1 MRTFKVILIN
11 KEQIK
16 DKYSTKIKDNE
27 TPKIAAK
34 QLLNKYPTI
43 ISEIYIKETTKD
55 SKKKIYGPYIF
66 NNK

>member
-1 MRTFKVILIN
+1 MRTFQIILIN

-16 DKYSTKIKDNE
+16 EKYSIKIKDSE

-34 QLLNKYPTI
+34 QLVNKYPNI
-43 ISEIYIKETTKD
+43 ISEIYIKEKTKD

-66 NNK
+66 INK